1 MESKFVM
8 GYVMGISIVAQMVQH
23 QGSVIGMIDS
33 ASFIALKFLVFLN
46 LFCLLIDGV

>member
-8 GYVMGISIVAQMVQH
+8 GYVMGISIVAQMVQY

-33 ASFIALKFLVFLN
+33 ACFIAFNF
-46 LFCLLIDGV
+46 F